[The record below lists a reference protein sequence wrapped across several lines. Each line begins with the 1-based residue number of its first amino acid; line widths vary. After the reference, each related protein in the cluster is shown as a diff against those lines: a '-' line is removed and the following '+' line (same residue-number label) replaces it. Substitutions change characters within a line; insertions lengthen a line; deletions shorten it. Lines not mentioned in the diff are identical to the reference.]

1 MRRYKLVLSSDIP
14 EKQGIRILITGFP
27 GFGAVGY
34 ITTKYMVE
42 KLRMKRIGYIFTPLL
57 PDFTSFE
64 EYGLSLPHEVFT
76 DHDTKVVVLLNRIN
90 PQKSYINSYVSSVL
104 KLIKELAID
113 EVLLI
118 GGLDARFREGS
129 EEYRWLRNSYSNRE
143 LEAPLFMRGPLI
155 VGPLASL
162 LIALELEKIPTIA
175 IFPYTE
181 PDTVNHKAAA
191 IALKVI
197 QKIANIEIDLSE
209 LLSYAEYVEQME
221 EALKQLATQE
231 ERRESM
237 MYM

>member
-1 MRRYKLVLSSDIP
+1 MRRYKLVLSSNVP
-14 EKQGIRILITGFP
+14 KKQGVRILVTGFP

-42 KLRMKRIGYIFTPLL
+42 KLKMKRIGYISTPLL

-76 DHDTKVVVLLNRIN
+76 DQDAKIVVLLNRIN

-129 EEYRWLRNSYSNRE
+129 EEYRWLRNSYSSRE

-181 PDTVNHKAAA
+181 PDTINHKAAA

-197 QKIANIEIDLSE
+197 QKIANIEIDLTE

-221 EALKQLATQE
+221 EALRQLATQE
-231 ERRESM
+231 GRKENM

>member
-1 MRRYKLVLSSDIP
+1 MRRYKLVLNGDIP
-14 EKQGIRILITGFP
+14 EKQNTRILITGFP
-27 GFGAVGY
+27 GFGTVGY
-34 ITTKYMVE
+34 ITTKYMIE
-42 KLRMKRIGYIFTPLL
+42 KLKMKRIGYIFTPLL

-64 EYGLSLPHEVFT
+64 EYGLSLPHEVFI
-76 DHDTKVVVLLNRIN
+76 DHDARIVVLLNRIN
-90 PQKSYINSYVSSVL
+90 PQKSHINSYVSSVL
-104 KLIKELAID
+104 KLIKVLAID
-113 EVLLI
+113 NVFLI
-118 GGLDARFREGS
+118 GGLDARFREGP
-129 EEYRWLRNSYSNRE
+129 EEYRWLRNSYNNIE

-197 QKIANIEIDLSE
+197 QKITNIEIDLSE

-221 EALKQLATQE
+221 EALKQLSTQE
-231 ERRESM
+231 GRRESM

>member
-1 MRRYKLVLSSDIP
+1 MRRYKLVLNSDIP
-14 EKQGIRILITGFP
+14 KKQGTRILITGFP

-34 ITTKYMVE
+34 ITIKYMVE

-76 DHDTKVVVLLNRIN
+76 DHDAKVVVLLNRIN

-118 GGLDARFREGS
+118 GGLDTRFREGS

-162 LIALELEKIPTIA
+162 LIALELKKIPTIA

-181 PDTVNHKAAA
+181 PDAVNHKAAA

-197 QKIANIEIDLSE
+197 RKIANVEIDLSE
-209 LLSYAEYVEQME
+209 LLSYAEYVEQVE

-231 ERRESM
+231 RKESM